1 MKTKVIN
8 KITITVG
15 IPAYNEEKNIRKV
28 LQSILSQ
35 KSNFSVLKE
44 IIVLN
49 DGSTDNTVQ
58 EAIRIKDK
66 RMKVLVDNARKGQIK
81 RVEELCK
88 MSKSEVLI
96 LVDADIVM
104 NIDAI
109 DFLAKVI
116 SRKTNIGLVG
126 SCAFPL
132 PPKTFI
138 QKSVLAS
145 VRGYVDYAQQYKD
158 GQNIYTC
165 KGGALALSRKFASE
179 VKIPEDVFAHDHFLY
194 LFCLQQGHKYFY
206 ERRAKVWYTTPAT
219 LSDHIKQN
227 TRFESTMS
235 NLDKTFG
242 DFVAREY
249 RMDRALFYKSLAKQF
264 IREPLYSTFIVL
276 INLYC
281 KLYGRLNYR
290 RVNPL
295 WSMVESTKIATGRK
309 GSPNV

>member
-8 KITITVG
+8 KITVTVG
-15 IPAYNEEKNIRKV
+15 IPAYNEQKNIGKV
-28 LQSILSQ
+28 LHSILDQ
-35 KSNFSVLKE
+35 KSNFSVIKE
-44 IIVLN
+44 IIVLD

-58 EAIRIKDK
+58 ESRRIKDN
-66 RMKVLVDNARKGQIK
+66 RMKVLADNVRKGQIK

-104 NIDAI
+104 SIDAI
-109 DFLAKVI
+109 DFLASTI
-116 SRKTNIGLVG
+116 ASKTNAGLVAG
-126 SCAFPL
+126 DSFPL
-132 PPKTFI
+132 LPKTLV
-138 QKSVLAS
+138 QKCVVAS
-145 VRGYVDYAQQYKD
+145 VCGYVDYAKKYKD

-165 KGGALALSRKFASE
+165 KGGVLALSREFASE

-194 LFCLQQGHKYFY
+194 LFCLQRGYKYFY

-235 NLDKTFG
+235 NLEKTFG
-242 DFVAREY
+242 DLVAR
-249 RMDRALFYKSLAKQF
+249 KSLAKQF
-264 IREPLYSTFIVL
+264 IREPLFSIFIML

-295 WSMVESTKIATGRK
+295 WSMVESTKMAVGRK
-309 GSPNV
+309 GDPNV